1 MKGHALVRYGPRDWR
16 CKCGIPLSD
25 GPLGGG
31 RTGARDVMRFHR
43 FDLQQAILE
52 ARLNELENTML
63 GDFKHAKETPLKG
76 IRNRRR

>member
-1 MKGHALVRYGPRDWR
+1 
-16 CKCGIPLSD
+16 
-25 GPLGGG
+25 
-31 RTGARDVMRFHR
+31 MRFHR